1 MKTVMTINFKDYMEL
16 IKCPICEEMVEELID
31 HYFDLEFHEC
41 CNDCAQEHLAYLE
54 SKYRE

>member
-1 MKTVMTINFKDYMEL
+1 MTINFKDYMEL